1 MDLLAYLKYA
11 ALHSESNGLAGR
23 KNFYAL
29 RLAEQGVAYGA
40 GKMKS
45 RLALEN
51 IVCAQDSGVVS
62 CTFRLAMLLDYL
74 LSLFLWINRRYCVKI
89 KVQR

>member
-45 RLALEN
+45 RLALEK
-51 IVCAQDSGVVS
+51 IFCA
-62 CTFRLAMLLDYL
+62 
-74 LSLFLWINRRYCVKI
+74 
-89 KVQR
+89 